1 MKYLLLFIPVM
12 CYGMEQETR
21 TPNLLKCNRLLEK
34 MEWVINKMNREI
46 SQFESK
52 EQYETR
58 MLYLEGK
65 LDNLQKKLHEQEN
78 GY

>member
-1 MKYLLLFIPVM
+1 MD
-12 CYGMEQETR
+12 
-21 TPNLLKCNRLLEK
+21 
-34 MEWVINKMNREI
+34 KMNREI
-46 SQFESK
+46 SEFESK

-65 LDNLQKKLHEQEN
+65 LENLQNKLHEQEN

>member
-1 MKYLLLFIPVM
+1 M
-12 CYGMEQETR
+12 CYGMQEEKK
-21 TPNLLKCNRLLEK
+21 TPNLLKCNRTLDK
-34 MEWVINKMNREI
+34 IEWVMDKMNREI
-46 SQFESK
+46 SEFESK

-65 LDNLQKKLHEQEN
+65 LENLQNKLHEQEN

>member
-1 MKYLLLFIPVM
+1 M
-12 CYGMEQETR
+12 CYGMQEEKKA
-21 TPNLLKCNRLLEK
+21 PNLLKCNRTLDKIECV
-34 MEWVINKMNREI
+34 MDKMNREI
-46 SQFESK
+46 SEFESK

-65 LDNLQKKLHEQEN
+65 LENLQNKLHEQEN